1 MHVVNMGEQTTG
13 PLAGR
18 LTAHLAAWPAMTAST
33 AECGVGVG
41 FTTVTPRSGIQVVH
55 LHGGDEAD
63 LYLTRPVVTRLGEAL
78 RQSGRILIMP
88 NQDWIRI
95 HLDTESDVE
104 LAMSLTS
111 VAIQANTPDPGQPTV
126 DRATPCQAALRLRN
140 PRNLNGDRHGDA
152 RSRRRV
158 PW

>member
-1 MHVVNMGEQTTG
+1 MHVVNKGEQTTG
-13 PLAGR
+13 PLAGH
-18 LTAHLAAWPAMTAST
+18 LMAHLAAWPGMSAGA

-63 LYLTRPVVTRLGEAL
+63 LYLTRPVVARLGEVL

-88 NQDWIRI
+88 NQDWIRVN
-95 HLDTESDVE
+95 LDTESDVE

-111 VAIQANTPDPGQPTV
+111 VAIQANTPGPDQPTV
-126 DRATPCQAALRLRN
+126 DRATPCQAALRLRS
-140 PRNLNGDRHGDA
+140 PRKLNGDHHGDV
-152 RSRRRV
+152 RPRRRV